1 MKKSKSFLGVDDHLD
16 LLKVGQLSAVS
27 SHTPA
32 VSTGSP
38 GASAM
43 GPGSGLGGGGASGSG
58 NGSGGGKP
66 DHAGTKK
73 GDLYG
78 DQYVLLRDVDPTDG
92 GGNGEP
98 VLDVN
103 GQQILVG
110 TDGSLIHYVYDAATG
125 DYIIPADKLS
135 VVQTVELGRANVA
148 RAPDKVMEKS
158 LNEALSKVMSAEE
171 VTADAAGRLMCDGV
185 TIDSPLENLALYQYL
200 MTAGGELAW
209 PAVRDA
215 WPEPLAALEGWD
227 PSSLLGAAF
236 DKTMPISMDAVLYQN
251 TTLGVNVSNT
261 QGTRYFDF
269 TGQNNESYSHSREDR
284 WADVYIQWYEDIDA
298 DGDLELVE
306 PTSVFEAV
314 FGGQEWTDQYL
325 TADGTMASA
334 ERSGVNDFAQA
345 VEDARAVIN
354 FMHEHPGA
362 IEVSAPVSIL
372 AAGIA
377 LDPVLLASGESQ
389 HEMDIVDGT
398 NQSDWIITQG
408 GPQIIDAGNGKDHVY
423 SGGGPDVLMGGNG
436 ADHLDGEGGPDEIDG
451 GNGPDLLSGG
461 AGPDVL
467 TGGHGADVFFFE
479 DHEDHT
485 DGHGGGH
492 GDDHGMEHEVGPYSF
507 AKVFADQSSDHGAA
521 DTITDF
527 EPGEDKIDLSGLS
540 TELHWSDMPEAFG
553 IWVTQHGDDTIV
565 HADTNGMVS
574 GSQAAEFTV
583 VLIGI
588 QAHEMSAG
596 DFIV

>member
-1 MKKSKSFLGVDDHLD
+1 MKKSKAFFGVDDHAD
-16 LLKVGQLSAVS
+16 LIKAGPLSAVS
-27 SHTPA
+27 SGVPTADA
-32 VSTGSP
+32 VSQDV
-38 GASAM
+38 SAI
-43 GPGSGLGGGGASGSG
+43 GPGSGVGGGGGSGGG

-78 DQYVLLRDVDPTDG
+78 DQYVLLRDVDPIDG

-98 VLDVN
+98 VLDAN

-135 VVQTVELGRANVA
+135 LVQTVELGRANVA
-148 RAPDKVMEKS
+148 RAPEKVMEKS

-215 WPEPLAALEGWD
+215 WPDPLATLEGWD

-236 DKTMPISMDAVLYQN
+236 DKSMPISMDAVLYQN
-251 TTLGVNVSNT
+251 TTLGVNISNT
-261 QGTRYFDF
+261 QGTTYFDF
-269 TGQNNESYSHSREDR
+269 TDQNSESYSHSREER
-284 WADVYIQWYEDIDA
+284 WGDVYIQWYEDIDA

-306 PTSVFEAV
+306 PTTVFEAV
-314 FGGQEWTDQYL
+314 FGSQEWTDQYL
-325 TADGTMASA
+325 TAGGILASA
-334 ERSGVNDFAQA
+334 DRSGVNDFAQA

-362 IEVSAPVSIL
+362 IEVPALDSLLAVSV
-372 AAGIA
+372 GM
-377 LDPVLLASGESQ
+377 DPVLLESGESQ
-389 HEMDIVDGT
+389 HEMDIVNGT
-398 NQSDWIITQG
+398 NHSDWIITRG

-436 ADHLDGEGGPDEIDG
+436 GDHLYGEGGPDVIHG
-451 GNGPDLLSGG
+451 GNGSDLLSGG

-467 TGGHGADVFFFE
+467 TGGHGPDVFLFE
-479 DHEDHT
+479 VHEDH
-485 DGHGGGH
+485 DGGHDGEHGDEHQDDHEIELAAFASMLVDGGG
-492 GDDHGMEHEVGPYSF
+492 DHGS
-507 AKVFADQSSDHGAA
+507 A

-527 EPGEDKIDLSGLS
+527 VLGEDKIDLSALGV
-540 TELHWSDMPEAFG
+540 ELHWSDAPDAFG
-553 IWVTQHGDDTIV
+553 IWATQDGDNTIV
-565 HADTNGMVS
+565 HADTNGMIS
-574 GSQAAEFTV
+574 GSHGAEFTV
-583 VLIGI
+583 NLIGI